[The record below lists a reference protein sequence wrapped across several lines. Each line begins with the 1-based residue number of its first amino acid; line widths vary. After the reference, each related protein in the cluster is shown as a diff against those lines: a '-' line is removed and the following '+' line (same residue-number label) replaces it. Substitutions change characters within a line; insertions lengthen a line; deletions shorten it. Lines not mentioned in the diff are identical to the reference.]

1 MSFKTTYLKVTFKNL
16 TYEIRVM
23 LLLSHSADQR
33 PTQKR
38 LEAYMSASS
47 SLMGNDDDPKA
58 VAQRVKLMEL
68 YILHVLPKVDEW
80 QYAREFTQ
88 GSNDLDDDQ
97 KEVCCVLCFTLKP

>member
-1 MSFKTTYLKVTFKNL
+1 MHAFLMYL
-16 TYEIRVM
+16 EIRVM
-23 LLLSHSADQR
+23 LLLSHAADQR

-47 SLMGNDDDPKA
+47 SLMGNDEDPKA

-80 QYAREFTQ
+80 AYAREFTQ

-97 KEVCCVLCFTLKP
+97 KEVWYINFHENSIQCI

>member
-1 MSFKTTYLKVTFKNL
+1 MRHKVGYIEVIVNIL

-33 PTQKR
+33 PTQRR

-88 GSNDLDDDQ
+88 GSNDLHDEQ
-97 KEVCCVLCFTLKP
+97 KEVCCTSLFYFQH